1 MSPGDGLPSRRRLT
15 CPGLEQ
21 GNGER
26 RDAFASSNEA
36 HALVGFRL
44 DRRPVRVNAHR
55 RSELPLHPG
64 DVRGEQR
71 PLGDDSHVNVHDLES
86 SRGHHPGHRRQEH
99 HSGRIPIAGVARR
112 KQPADVT
119 EGRRAAQRVYDGMG
133 DDISI
138 APSVEPLLV
147 RNLDSS
153 ENEAPARRE
162 PVTVVSEANSHAC
175 PFNLRAMARATA
187 RSSGVVTL
195 RLS

>member
-64 DVRGEQR
+64 DVI
-71 PLGDDSHVNVHDLES
+71 VV
-86 SRGHHPGHRRQEH
+86 
-99 HSGRIPIAGVARR
+99 
-112 KQPADVT
+112 
-119 EGRRAAQRVYDGMG
+119 RRAAVSFQ
-133 DDISI
+133 
-138 APSVEPLLV
+138 LV
-147 RNLDSS
+147 RLPGHSYYK
-153 ENEAPARRE
+153 
-162 PVTVVSEANSHAC
+162 
-175 PFNLRAMARATA
+175 
-187 RSSGVVTL
+187 TL
-195 RLS
+195 NQKLGWGGQPRYQRND